1 MSALTVKNLEKIF
14 DDASFP
20 AVCDVSFMMQP
31 GEILS
36 LLGPSGSGKT
46 TILRVI
52 AGLEQPDAGE
62 VFINQQK
69 VSGKNC
75 FVPPEDRGVGMVFQ
89 DHALFPHLT
98 VEKNLAFGLK
108 QKKSEHM
115 RSRVSEMLRLVNL
128 EKYARRYPHELSG
141 GERQRVALARALAP
155 EPVLVLMDE
164 PFSSL
169 DTDLRIAMREQ
180 VRSLLKKLEATVIF
194 VTHDQ
199 DEALFMGD
207 RVAVIHQGRLE
218 QIGTPETVF
227 QNAASRFV
235 AEFMGG
241 SQFIPATITASGIE
255 TELGTLPQP
264 CHCPEGSCVE
274 VAVRADD
281 IHFNPDPE
289 GNAIICERIY
299 RGMLNLYRFQLD
311 SGIVLESIMAHT
323 AIYPEGTRIKAYLDP
338 GHPLRIFDDDEK

>member
-1 MSALTVKNLEKIF
+1 MTALTVNNLKKIF
-14 DDASFP
+14 DDDRFP
-20 AVCDVSFMMQP
+20 AVCDVSFKMQP

-62 VFINQQK
+62 VFINLQK
-69 VSGKNC
+69 VAGIDC
-75 FVPPEDRGVGMVFQ
+75 FVQPEDRGVGMVFQ

-98 VEKNLAFGLK
+98 VHKNIAFGLK
-108 QKKSEHM
+108 QKKSEQA
-115 RSRVSEMLRLVNL
+115 RFRVEEMLQLVNL
-128 EKYARRYPHELSG
+128 EKYANRYPHELSG

-155 EPVLVLMDE
+155 QPVLVLMDE

-180 VRSLLKKLEATVIF
+180 VKNLFEKLKATVIF

-207 RVAVIHQGRLE
+207 RVAVINQGRLA
-218 QIGTPETVF
+218 QIGTPETIF
-227 QNAASRFV
+227 EEAGSRFV

-241 SQFIPATITASGIE
+241 SHFIPATVTPKGIE
-255 TELGTLPQP
+255 TELGILSQP
-264 CHCPEGSCVE
+264 CRCPNGSCVD

-281 IHFNPDPE
+281 IYITPDPE

-299 RGMLNLYRFQLD
+299 RGILNLYRFKLD
-311 SGIVLESIMAHT
+311 SGIVLEAIMAHT
-323 AIYPEGTRIKAYLDP
+323 AIYPDGTRIKASLDP
-338 GHPLRIFDDDEK
+338 GHPLRVFDDHES